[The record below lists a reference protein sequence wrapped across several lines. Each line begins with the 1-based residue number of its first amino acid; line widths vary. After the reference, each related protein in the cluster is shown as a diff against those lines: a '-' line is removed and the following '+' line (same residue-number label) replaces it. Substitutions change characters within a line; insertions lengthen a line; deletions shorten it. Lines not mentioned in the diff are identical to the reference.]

1 MNSTELEN
9 KINKL
14 LEKKLSEKNAIVGII
29 IGSHGGDSI
38 ASKFKKTLDMTELQ
52 VTAANSSILFLSSKL
67 LKKSLNQQIAYDLIA
82 GKERIIISILTKS
95 ITLIAYLNRE
105 LAELEGVQDHISDLK
120 DFALQITAIVE
131 TSNVIREDLFVKLKL
146 AIPNA
151 LTIAIIT
158 KEGMPIKVESTMPEP
173 TLSAMTAALYELS
186 NILLEKKGLEYS
198 IIGGDNGSIIVHEL
212 DKTRVLAVAIPE
224 LDNRRI
230 KSYIAKIKTI
240 LKPED

>member
-1 MNSTELEN
+1 MNSTALED

-14 LEKKLSEKNAIVGII
+14 LEKKIGEKTALSGII

-38 ASKFKKTLDMTELQ
+38 ASKFKKEIDMTELQ

-67 LKKSLNQQIAYDLIA
+67 LKKSLNQQISYDLIA
-82 GKERIIISILTKS
+82 GKNRIIVSLLTKT
-95 ITLIAYLNRE
+95 ITVIAYLNRE
-105 LAELEGVQDHISDLK
+105 LAELEGVQKHISDLK
-120 DFALQITAIVE
+120 DLALQISAIVE
-131 TSNVIREDLFVKLKL
+131 TSNLIREDLFVKLKL

-173 TLSAMTAALYELS
+173 TLSAMCAALYELA
-186 NILLEKKGLEYS
+186 NILLEKEGLEYS

-212 DKTRVLAVAIPE
+212 DETRVLAVAIPE
-224 LDNRRI
+224 LDSERV

-240 LKPED
+240 LEPED

>member
-14 LEKKLSEKNAIVGII
+14 LNEILNEKNAIIGIT
-29 IGSHGGDSI
+29 IGSHGGDFI
-38 ASKFKKTLDMTELQ
+38 ASKYKKELDMTELQ

-67 LKKSLNQQIAYDLIA
+67 LKSSLNQKISYDLIA
-82 GKERIIISILTKS
+82 GRENIIVSLLTKT
-95 ITLIAYLNRE
+95 ITVIAYLNRE
-105 LAELEGVQDHISDLK
+105 LAELEGTQEYISDLK
-120 DFALQITAIVE
+120 DLALRISAIVE
-131 TSNVIREDLFVKLKL
+131 TSNLIREDLFVKLKL

-173 TLSAMTAALYELS
+173 TLSAMCAALYELS

-198 IIGGDNGSIIVHEL
+198 IIGGDNGSIILHEL
-212 DKTRVLAVAIPE
+212 DATRVLAVAIPE
-224 LDNRRI
+224 LDNKRV

-240 LKPED
+240 IEPES